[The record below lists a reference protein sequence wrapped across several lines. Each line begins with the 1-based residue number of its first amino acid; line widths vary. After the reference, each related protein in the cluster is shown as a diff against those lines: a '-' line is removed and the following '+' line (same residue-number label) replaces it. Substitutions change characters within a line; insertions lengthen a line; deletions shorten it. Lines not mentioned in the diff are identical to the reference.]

1 MVREKFAQLSK
12 SFKILSTL
20 LQKKHFFEE
29 WSWFKFNNLGV
40 TLCTGFKF
48 YISVAKGLKPKF
60 KKFCGLIEVVEVTS
74 RFVEVTGRN

>member
-29 WSWFKFNNLGV
+29 WSWFKFNDLGV

-60 KKFCGLIEVVEVTS
+60 CGLIEVVEVTS